1 MPEPESEPDFFQP
14 DLFQVEPPQ
23 PDLADAEPAQ
33 TEPAPSEPTEHPE
46 AEDGGEPIQTD
57 SPESE
62 TSPPAEPELEPVQP
76 ESTPRNPVEQ
86 VLTRVASAAQSAGF
100 HNFLLVGGNA
110 IILLGIPR
118 FTRDVDF
125 LIPADD
131 ELHWREFLEQQG
143 FAFGHGTPG
152 FSQFFPED
160 PALPRIDLMLVDQP
174 TWEKLSAEAQK
185 KELSPDLTVRLPVTH
200 HLIAMKLRA
209 AKSSTRANPE
219 QDWSDI
225 AGLIRQ
231 HDYSLE
237 DPNFRE
243 LVVKFGG
250 EEAVATLAAMLSRSI
265 EA

>member
-1 MPEPESEPDFFQP
+1 MCFPDASNMPEPEPDFFQP
-14 DLFQVEPPQ
+14 DLFQTEPPQ
-23 PDLADAEPAQ
+23 SDLAEAEPA
-33 TEPAPSEPTEHPE
+33 
-46 AEDGGEPIQTD
+46 
-57 SPESE
+57 
-62 TSPPAEPELEPVQP
+62 PAEPASAIPAEGEESIQADPVESESSPPGEPGLEPAQP
-76 ESTPRNPVEQ
+76 ESPPLNPVEQ
-86 VLTRVASAAQSAGF
+86 VLTRVASAAQNAGF
-100 HNFLLVGGNA
+100 HDFLLVGGNA

-131 ELHWREFLEQQG
+131 ELRWREFLEQQG

-160 PALPRIDLMLVDQP
+160 PAVPRIDLMLVDQT
-174 TWEKLSAEAQK
+174 TWEKLSAEAQM
-185 KELSPDLTVRLPVTH
+185 KELSPELTVRLPVTH

-219 QDWSDI
+219 QDWSDV

-237 DPNFRE
+237 DPSFRE

-250 EEAVATLAAMLSRSI
+250 EEAVATLAALLSRST
-265 EA
+265 EP